1 VSRHARY
8 RAFYRELLAFL
19 AAEQSEDAFIARR
32 ALRWGYRQWLSGF
45 GRPRGHVR
53 PRVLR

>member
-1 VSRHARY
+1 MSRHARF
-8 RAFYRELLAFL
+8 RAYYRELLAFL
-19 AAEQSEDAFIARR
+19 QADQPHNAFIARR

-53 PRVLR
+53 PRALR